1 VSDAT
6 LRQQL
11 ESGLATLADDYGLV
25 VSDAQ
30 VTQLISFLNLL
41 IKWNKTYN
49 LTAVRDPAL
58 MVSHHLLDSLTVQ
71 PHLLGQSV
79 VDIGTGAGL
88 PGIPLAIINPDKK
101 FLLIDSNGKKTRF
114 VVQAVAVLGLAN
126 VSVWL
131 GRSEHYE
138 AGPGFDTVMC
148 RALAS
153 IPKLIEIGGHLLNPK
168 GRLVA
173 QKGLVPEDELESL
186 PDSWVADCVPVQV
199 PFLEDKTRHIIVL
212 QHRPEPS

>member
-1 VSDAT
+1 MSDSI
-6 LRQQL
+6 LRQRL
-11 ESGLATLADDYGLV
+11 ETGLAALADDFGLE
-25 VSDAQ
+25 VSAAQ

-49 LTAVRDPAL
+49 LTAVRDPEL

-71 PHLLGQSV
+71 PHLLGPSV

-88 PGIPLAIINPDKK
+88 PGMPLAIMNPDTS

-114 VVQAVAVLGLAN
+114 VTHAVAQLGLTN
-126 VSVWL
+126 VSVWH

-153 IPKLIEIGGHLLNPK
+153 FPKLLEIGGHLLNK
-168 GRLVA
+168 EGRLVA

-186 PDSWVADCVPVQV
+186 PESWVARCFPVRV

-212 QHRPEPS
+212 QHRPEPR